1 MRYMGACL
9 EYYGNVAIQVAIV
22 YRAMP
27 YGFETFI
34 PEKFVWVYRFMIGLT
49 TYFKHLVRAR
59 YISKDE
65 L

>member
-1 MRYMGACL
+1 MRYMGACPG
-9 EYYGNVAIQVAIV
+9 YYGTQVAIV
-22 YRAMP
+22 CRAKP

-49 TYFKHLVRAR
+49 TYFKRLVRAR